1 MKMKTVKLN
10 VADIEKVVSN
20 VINEQ
25 QAESDILN
33 LLILKDGKGNIHLV
47 DVISGE
53 TVIVDKPN

>member
-1 MKMKTVKLN
+1 MKTVKLSQT
-10 VADIEKVVSN
+10 DIEKVVSN

-25 QAESDILN
+25 QSESDILN

>member
-1 MKMKTVKLN
+1 MKTVKLTQT
-10 VADIEKVVSN
+10 DIEKVVSN

-25 QAESDILN
+25 QSESDILN